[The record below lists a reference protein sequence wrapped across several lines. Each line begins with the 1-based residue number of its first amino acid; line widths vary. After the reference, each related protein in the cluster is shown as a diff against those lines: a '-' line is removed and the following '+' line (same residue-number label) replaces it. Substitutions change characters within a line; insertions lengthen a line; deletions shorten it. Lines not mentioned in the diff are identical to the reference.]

1 MAIELLEPA
10 NAKAY
15 RQLMLEAYALH
26 PEAFVSSIAQREK
39 LPLSWWEAK
48 LDDELSALFG
58 AFVDSQL
65 VGIVGLAFEPWED
78 ARHKATLFGLYVNEA
93 FRGQGL
99 GEDLVQAVLSLA
111 EQEPEIKVIELSVSA
126 NSHAALALYKR
137 CGFAQS
143 GLEDSAIRVGEAY
156 YDRVHMRRPCPHPN
170 PLPEGEGANS

>member
-15 RQLMLEAYALH
+15 RQLMLEAYAQH
-26 PEAFVSSIAQREK
+26 PEAFVSSITQREK
-39 LPLSWWEAK
+39 LPLRWWEAK

-58 AFVDSQL
+58 AFVDSRL

-78 ARHKATLFGLYVNEA
+78 ARHKTTLFGLYVSQA

-99 GEDLVQAVLSLA
+99 GEHLVQAVVSLA
-111 EQEPEIKVIELSVSA
+111 EQEPETKVIELTVSA
-126 NSHAALALYKR
+126 NSDAALALYQR

-143 GLEDSAIRVGEAY
+143 GLEDCAIRVGEAY
-156 YDRVHMRRPCPHPN
+156 YDRVHMRRLVN
-170 PLPEGEGANS
+170 IEEN

>member
-15 RQLMLEAYALH
+15 RQLMLEAYAQH
-26 PEAFVSSIAQREK
+26 PEAFVSSITQREK

-58 AFVDSQL
+58 AFVDYRL

-78 ARHKATLFGLYVNEA
+78 ARHKTTLFGLYVSQA

-99 GEDLVQAVLSLA
+99 GEHLVQAVVSLA
-111 EQEPEIKVIELSVSA
+111 EQEPETKVIELTVSA
-126 NSHAALALYKR
+126 NSDAALALYQR

-143 GLEDSAIRVGEAY
+143 GLEDCAIRVGEAY
-156 YDRVHMRRPCPHPN
+156 YDRVHMRRLVN
-170 PLPEGEGANS
+170 IEES

>member
-15 RQLMLEAYALH
+15 RQLMLEAYAQH
-26 PEAFVSSIAQREK
+26 PVAFVSSITQREK

-58 AFVDSQL
+58 AFVDSRL

-78 ARHKATLFGLYVNEA
+78 ARHKTTLFGLYVSQA

-99 GEDLVQAVLSLA
+99 GEHLVQAVVSLA
-111 EQEPEIKVIELSVSA
+111 EQEPETKVIELTVSA
-126 NSHAALALYKR
+126 NSDAALALYQR

-143 GLEDSAIRVGEAY
+143 GLEDCAIRVGEAY
-156 YDRVHMRRPCPHPN
+156 YDRVHMRRLVN
-170 PLPEGEGANS
+170 IEEN

>member
-15 RQLMLEAYALH
+15 RQLMLEAYAQH
-26 PEAFVSSIAQREK
+26 PEAFVSSITQREK

-58 AFVDSQL
+58 AFVDSRL

-78 ARHKATLFGLYVNEA
+78 ARHKTSLFGLYVSQA

-99 GEDLVQAVLSLA
+99 GEHLVQAVVSLA
-111 EQEPEIKVIELSVSA
+111 EQEPETKVIELTVSA
-126 NSHAALALYKR
+126 NSDAALALYQR

-143 GLEDSAIRVGEAY
+143 GLEDCAIRVGEAY
-156 YDRVHMRRPCPHPN
+156 YDRVHMRRLVN
-170 PLPEGEGANS
+170 IEES

>member
-15 RQLMLEAYALH
+15 RQLMLEAYAQH
-26 PEAFVSSIAQREK
+26 PEAFVSSITQREK

-58 AFVDSQL
+58 AFVDYRL

-78 ARHKATLFGLYVNEA
+78 ARHKTTLFGLYVSQA

-99 GEDLVQAVLSLA
+99 GEHLVQAVVSLA
-111 EQEPEIKVIELSVSA
+111 EQEPETKVIELTVSA
-126 NSHAALALYKR
+126 NSDAALALYQR

-143 GLEDSAIRVGEAY
+143 GLEDCAIRVGEAY
-156 YDRVHMRRPCPHPN
+156 YDRVHMRRLVN
-170 PLPEGEGANS
+170 IEEN

>member
-15 RQLMLEAYALH
+15 RQLMLEAYVQH
-26 PEAFVSSIAQREK
+26 PEAFVSSITQREK

-58 AFVDSQL
+58 AFVDSRL

-78 ARHKATLFGLYVNEA
+78 ARHKTTLFGLYVSKA

-99 GEDLVQAVLSLA
+99 GEHLVQAVVSLA
-111 EQEPEIKVIELSVSA
+111 EQEPETKVIELTVSA
-126 NSHAALALYKR
+126 NSDAALALYQR

-143 GLEDSAIRVGEAY
+143 GLEDCAIRVGEAY
-156 YDRVHMRRPCPHPN
+156 YDRVHMRRLVN
-170 PLPEGEGANS
+170 IEES

>member
-15 RQLMLEAYALH
+15 RQLMLEAFAQH
-26 PEAFVSSIAQREK
+26 PEAFVSSITQREK

-58 AFVDSQL
+58 AFVDSRL

-78 ARHKATLFGLYVNEA
+78 ARHKTTLFGLYVSQA

-99 GEDLVQAVLSLA
+99 GEHLVQAVVSLA
-111 EQEPEIKVIELSVSA
+111 EQEPETKVIELTVSA
-126 NSHAALALYKR
+126 NSDAALALYQR

-143 GLEDSAIRVGEAY
+143 GLEDCAIRVGEAY
-156 YDRVHMRRPCPHPN
+156 YDRVHMRRLVN
-170 PLPEGEGANS
+170 IEES

>member
-15 RQLMLEAYALH
+15 RQLMLEAYAQH
-26 PEAFVSSIAQREK
+26 PEAFVSSITQREK

-58 AFVDSQL
+58 AFVDSRL

-78 ARHKATLFGLYVNEA
+78 ARHKTTLFGLYVSQA

-99 GEDLVQAVLSLA
+99 GEHLVQAVVSLA
-111 EQEPEIKVIELSVSA
+111 EQEPETKVIELTVSA
-126 NSHAALALYKR
+126 NSDAAMALYQR

-143 GLEDSAIRVGEAY
+143 GLEDCAIRVGEAY
-156 YDRVHMRRPCPHPN
+156 YDRVHMRRLVN
-170 PLPEGEGANS
+170 IEES

>member
-15 RQLMLEAYALH
+15 RQLMLEAYAQH
-26 PEAFVSSIAQREK
+26 PEAFVSSITQREK

-58 AFVDSQL
+58 AFVDSRL

-78 ARHKATLFGLYVNEA
+78 ARHKTTLFGLYVSQA

-99 GEDLVQAVLSLA
+99 GEHLVQAVVSLA
-111 EQEPEIKVIELSVSA
+111 EQEPETKVIELTVSA
-126 NSHAALALYKR
+126 NSDAALALYQR

-143 GLEDSAIRVGEAY
+143 GLEDCAIRVGEEY
-156 YDRVHMRRPCPHPN
+156 YDRVHMRRLVN
-170 PLPEGEGANS
+170 IEEN

>member
-1 MAIELLEPA
+1 MAIELLDPSH
-10 NAKAY
+10 AKAY
-15 RQLMLEAYALH
+15 RHLMLEAYALH
-26 PEAFVSSIAQREK
+26 PEAFVSTIARREQ

-65 VGIVGLAFEPWED
+65 VGMVGVAFEPWED
-78 ARHKATLFGLYVNEA
+78 ARHKATLFGLYVTRA

-111 EQEPEIKVIELSVSA
+111 EQEPEIKVIELTISA
-126 NSHAALALYKR
+126 GSDAALTLYQR
-137 CGFAQS
+137 CGFEQS

-156 YDRVHMRRPCPHPN
+156 YDRVHMRRLVN
-170 PLPEGEGANS
+170 VEEN